1 MQRIKVI
8 LVPYTVIMRCPRCG
22 ERMALNDE
30 TTKLNEYSCDV
41 CHRVEIEKKEAPV
54 AGHAL

>member
-1 MQRIKVI
+1 
-8 LVPYTVIMRCPRCG
+8 MRCPRCG